1 MIMLNRWQGI
11 GRLTADPELKYTP
24 NGHAVCN
31 YSIAVE
37 DGYGDNR
44 DTQFIDIVLWRKKA
58 ETDANQLRKGDLIYV
73 EGRLVIRSY
82 ENNEG
87 RKVYVTEVVANETKY
102 LFWGKMRDNNGQG
115 GNNQQSAEEDI
126 EVPF

>member
-1 MIMLNRWQGI
+1 MLNRWQGI

-24 NGHAVCN
+24 NGHAVCT

-37 DGYGDNR
+37 DGYGDNK
-44 DTQFIDIVLWRKKA
+44 DTQFINIVLWRKKA
-58 ETDANQLRKGDLIYV
+58 ETDANQLKKGDLIYV

-82 ENNEG
+82 ENKEG
-87 RKVYVTEVVANETKY
+87 QKKYVTEVVANDTKY
-102 LFWGKMRDNNGQG
+102 LVWGKMRDNSGQASN
-115 GNNQQSAEEDI
+115 NNQQSIEQDI

>member
-1 MIMLNRWQGI
+1 MLNRWQGI